1 MSEQV
6 KKLHPMDFIT
16 RAVTK
21 LRSTQSKGIHVV
33 ISGFNTAWAAHYG
46 APASTSKDGAIVYH
60 PEIQK
65 LVEANK
71 IIFRPCRKGA
81 MLYLASD
88 APAARP
94 SALDTILS

>member
-1 MSEQV
+1 MAD
-6 KKLHPMDFIT
+6 KTMHPMDFIT

-33 ISGFNTAWAAHYG
+33 ISGFNAAWAKYYN
-46 APASTSKDGAIVYH
+46 APAATVTADNTVKYH

-65 LVEANK
+65 LVDANK
-71 IIFRPCRKGA
+71 IVFRPCKKGA
-81 MLYLASD
+81 MLYLAAD
-88 APAARP
+88 APTPRP